1 MDLPEVVPDLDGST
15 LHIGELLVNIG
26 LVMSEPVE
34 KLLNGRTHCEILAM
48 TTYTCVTE
56 LYKLFV

>member
-1 MDLPEVVPDLDGST
+1 MSPLGGAMDLPEVVPDLDGST

-34 KLLNGRTHCEILAM
+34 KLLNGRTHCEIL
-48 TTYTCVTE
+48 
-56 LYKLFV
+56 KFWQ